1 MVGIC
6 IVLRILTLLLLLSNF
21 ITRLF
26 LPNVLL
32 LLGDQADEG
41 VVHYSVVPELLGK
54 VRAGERALR
63 FLVLCIAFL
72 LLFSFK
78 SRTRINICSKWRLI
92 RF

>member
-1 MVGIC
+1 MVGIL
-6 IVLRILTLLLLLSNF
+6 IVLRIFTLLLLLSYF

-54 VRAGERALR
+54 V
-63 FLVLCIAFL
+63 
-72 LLFSFK
+72 
-78 SRTRINICSKWRLI
+78 
-92 RF
+92 